1 MKRAVVAAWAGAL
14 AFGGIAAGVAKAEE
28 ELLPPDPEIE
38 RAVRTVWLNGGNR
51 VPLCAALSGLRPDQ
65 QGSQE
70 LQQVF
75 APGQWVVRLAQVAQR
90 RADIAQLDHL
100 AKFGLLERRDE
111 FVNLGPIQALPAVE
125 YRPTLAGWA
134 QSMSRG
140 EAAAYPCFYFGM
152 AQALKVVG
160 YSQSARDEAGFSR
173 VAVYFLVGADAIEP
187 WALTQGA
194 VDLFPALTQG
204 RKGKFDLYRGP
215 DGKLRSARADPKTI
229 DEAIPPHYPA
239 VLPGIALAQE
249 GIEQTRSL
257 ANPDPSLALPPACFA
272 LLSRTMPQL
281 WKSGDAEA
289 AAQAILQIPQARD
302 SAREL
307 AVLAHARLKRLE
319 RAGLVSVRGDAESGQ
334 LTVHAAHKIRPLLAR
349 HGNCLP
355 LGKVRIEVAG
365 VLRDDVPGERQ
376 RFKARYIVE
385 EPAAWIKEV
394 RNAELL
400 PDLAAVLRHGQPF
413 EGITVKT
420 RDGWSAAYLEDWRPL
435 PTLASLA
442 SVGVSPDW
450 QNTTETTIA
459 AASVLN
465 HEVHIIESYGAPAG
479 RIDVLVKSRPHPLLL
494 VLRGYEPIEWHLRLE
509 RGASVAA
516 VLAVGYHEQR
526 ITGLPAT
533 TAAVTAHA
541 PDGAARDPAAT
552 LVGKLDR
559 RALGSLLG
567 VTPTSVQAA
576 EGGKAVVG
584 AK

>member
-1 MKRAVVAAWAGAL
+1 MKRAVVVAWAGAL
-14 AFGGIAAGVAKAEE
+14 AFGGIAAGLAKAEE
-28 ELLPPDPEIE
+28 ELLAPDAQIE
-38 RAVRTVWLNGGNR
+38 RAVRTIWLNGGNR
-51 VPLCAALSGLRPDQ
+51 VPLCAALTGLHPDQ

-75 APGQWVVRLAQVAQR
+75 APGQWVVRLAHTPQR
-90 RADIAQLDHL
+90 RAEIAQLDHL

-134 QSMSRG
+134 QSISRG
-140 EAAAYPCFYFGM
+140 DAAAYPCFYFGM
-152 AQALKVVG
+152 AQALKIVG
-160 YSQSARDEAGFSR
+160 YSESARDEAGFSR
-173 VAVYFLVGADAIEP
+173 VAIYFLVGADAIEP
-187 WALTQGA
+187 WAGTLEA
-194 VDLFPALTQG
+194 ADLFPALTQG

-229 DEAIPPHYPA
+229 DETVPPHYPA
-239 VLPGIALAQE
+239 VLPGIAVAQE
-249 GIEQTRSL
+249 GIQKTRSV
-257 ANPDPSLALPPACFA
+257 ANPDPSPALPPPCFA
-272 LLSRTMPQL
+272 LLSRNMPQL
-281 WKSGDAEA
+281 WKPGDAEA

-302 SAREL
+302 SSREH
-307 AVLAHARLKRLE
+307 AVLAAARLRRLE
-319 RAGLVSVRGDAESGQ
+319 RAGLVSLRGDAESGQ
-334 LTVHAAHKIRPLLAR
+334 VTVHASQKIRPLLAQ

-355 LGKVRIEVAG
+355 LGKLRIEVAG

-385 EPAAWIKEV
+385 EPAPWIKEV
-394 RNAELL
+394 SNTALL
-400 PDLAAVLRHGQPF
+400 PDLAAILRHGQPF
-413 EGITVKT
+413 EGITVRTK
-420 RDGWSAAYLEDWRPL
+420 DGWSAAELEDRRPL
-435 PTLASLA
+435 PTFASLS

-450 QNTTETTIA
+450 QNTTETTLA

-465 HEVHIIESYGAPAG
+465 HEVHIVEAYGAPMG
-479 RIDVLVKSRPHPLLL
+479 RIDVLVKSRPRPLLI
-494 VLRGYEPIEWHLRLE
+494 VLRGYEAIEWHLRLE

-516 VLAVGYHEQR
+516 VLAVGYHQQR

-541 PDGAARDPAAT
+541 PDGVARDPATT

-576 EGGKAVVG
+576 EGGKAIVG
-584 AK
+584 TP

>member
-1 MKRAVVAAWAGAL
+1 MKHAVVAAWVGAL
-14 AFGGIAAGVAKAEE
+14 ALGGLAAGLAKAEE
-28 ELLPPDPEIE
+28 ELLPPDAEIE

-75 APGQWVVRLAQVAQR
+75 APGQWVVRLAQVPQP

-111 FVNLGPIQALPAVE
+111 FVNIGPIQALPAVE

-134 QSMSRG
+134 QSVSRG

-160 YSQSARDEAGFSR
+160 YSESARDQDGFSR
-173 VAVYFLVGADAIEP
+173 VAIYFLVGADAVEP
-187 WALTQGA
+187 WASTQEA

-204 RKGKFDLYRGP
+204 RKGRFDLHRGP
-215 DGKLRSARADPKTI
+215 DGKLRIARAEPKSI
-229 DEAIPPHYPA
+229 DETIPPHYPA
-239 VLPGIALAQE
+239 VLPGIALALE

-257 ANPDPSLALPPACFA
+257 ANPDPGLAWPPACFA

-289 AAQAILQIPQARD
+289 AAQAILRIPQARD
-302 SAREL
+302 SGREL

-319 RAGLVSVRGDAESGQ
+319 QAGLVAVRGDAESGQ
-334 LTVHAAHKIRPLLAR
+334 VTVHAAQKIRPLLAR

-376 RFKARYIVE
+376 RFKARYLVE

-394 RNAELL
+394 RNTALL
-400 PDLAAVLRHGQPF
+400 PDLAAILRHGQPF
-413 EGITVKT
+413 EGATVKT
-420 RDGWSAAYLEDWRPL
+420 RDGWTAADLEDRRPL
-435 PTLASLA
+435 PTFASLT

-465 HEVHIIESYGAPAG
+465 HELHVVEAYAAPTG
-479 RIDVLVKSRPHPLLL
+479 RIDVLVKSRPRPLLV

-509 RGASVAA
+509 RGANVAA

-541 PDGAARDPAAT
+541 PDGVARGPATT
-552 LVGKLDR
+552 LIGKLDR

-576 EGGKAVVG
+576 EGGQAVVG
-584 AK
+584 AR